1 LKLHIVRHGE
11 TLWNTEGRMQGH
23 LDSPLTPKG
32 KAQALLVKKCLAF
45 ETIDFVYSSS
55 CKRAME
61 TAKIISGEKKIH
73 PVDELREIKL
83 GVMEGRST
91 DYVNMHYKNEYDT
104 FWNKPSEFKVKGS
117 ETFKELQKRVVS
129 AVKKIIRNHS
139 GKSIL
144 LISHAAVIKTILVYF
159 EGISLDKIW
168 NPPYITNGAHIIAE
182 SSDGNTF
189 SVKIC
194 GNENK

>member
-1 LKLHIVRHGE
+1 
-11 TLWNTEGRMQGH
+11 MQGH
-23 LDSPLTPKG
+23 LDSPLTAKG

-61 TAKIISGEKKIH
+61 TAKIISGEKTIH
-73 PVDELREIKL
+73 PVEELREIKL

-91 DYVNMHYKNEYDT
+91 DYVNMHYKNEYDA

-129 AVKKIIRNHS
+129 AVRKIIKNHS

-168 NPPYITNGAHIIAE
+168 NPPYITNGTHIIAE